1 MVVDLVAAFI
11 ALVVTALEIGLHTLE
26 LGCGETEFSSTAEFL
41 QHRHQRFFFLA
52 YFRCHVGFESTLG
65 LREQIVSVASLSTEV
80 RTISILRNLTKT
92 GIQHAADHV
101 LHVVFHDI
109 VHILLLV
116 LGACLMLL
124 EHHDVGVLLL
134 LVFLADIDRLGIVGN
149 GLGNHLSGIGLQ
161 LDTAKET
168 LDISL
173 CLLHIHIT
181 HHDDSLIVGTIPFT
195 IISAQSL
202 GLEVIHNLHQ
212 SDRHAM
218 AVLTARIKGRKSTLQ
233 HALGGT
239 GTHAPFLVNDTTLL
253 VNLLFFEQKS
263 VRPVFQYKQTG
274 IECSLTL
281 GRNIA
286 NTIDRFIDTGIGIEI
301 TSELH
306 TQRTGIVDNTVA
318 LEMF

>member
-80 RTISILRNLTKT
+80 RTISILRNLTET

-109 VHILLLV
+109 VHILFLV

-124 EHHDVGVLLL
+124 EHHDVSVLLL

-161 LDTAKET
+161 LDATEKT
-168 LDISL
+168 LDV
-173 CLLHIHIT
+173 CLGLIHVNIA
-181 HHDDSLIVGTIPFT
+181 HHDDSLVVGTIPFT

-218 AVLTARIKGRKSTLQ
+218 AVLTARIKGRKSTTCAGW
-233 HALGGT
+233 HWNAC
-239 GTHAPFLVNDTTLL
+239 AIPR
-253 VNLLFFEQKS
+253 E
-263 VRPVFQYKQTG
+263 
-274 IECSLTL
+274 
-281 GRNIA
+281 
-286 NTIDRFIDTGIGIEI
+286 
-301 TSELH
+301 
-306 TQRTGIVDNTVA
+306 
-318 LEMF
+318 